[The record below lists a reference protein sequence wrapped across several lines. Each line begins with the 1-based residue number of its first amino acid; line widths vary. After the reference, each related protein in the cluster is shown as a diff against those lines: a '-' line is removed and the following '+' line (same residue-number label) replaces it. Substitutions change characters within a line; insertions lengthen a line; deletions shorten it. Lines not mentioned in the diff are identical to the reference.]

1 MPLLDVRSPSEF
13 AHGHAP
19 GRYPCPFSATTSGPK
34 WAFAT
39 RKRAKRSYSPGPL
52 PGRTQNGRPRGAGRL
67 SRGGRPLEVYC
78 WRGGMRSQS
87 VAWLLQTAGHA
98 VKRWEGGYKAY
109 RGRVLDSWCGDHT
122 WVVLS
127 GLTGSGKTEILR
139 HMASQAQVLD
149 SGRLGPPQRD
159 PLLATLGR
167 TISPPTSNLKTTA
180 PSASQGLD
188 PHQSAWWIEDES
200 RSIGR
205 IWLQHGFFDRKKEA
219 PLIIAQ
225 RSRENRLDHLV
236 ALYGQA
242 SREDLAAVFP
252 KIAKRLGHQNAQ
264 WAMDAVYAGDLR
276 SAADLA
282 LQYYDRTYSESM
294 AKRQDY
300 ILAQVDVTDCTFAE
314 PRRRSFARPKRPYK
328 HGYSDAP
335 SPNYFQP
342 RFGLRM
348 QDCPQ
353 RLAGGHR
360 GVWVQ
365 SGSILAHLL
374 FGHEANEDA
383 AVMDLGNGDVL
394 VHTTDF
400 FTPIVDDAF
409 EFGQIAAA
417 NAISDVYAMGATPD
431 MALAILCWPLD
442 KLPAAM
448 AGQVLAGAR
457 DTCTK
462 AGIPLAGGHS
472 IDVPQPIF
480 GLSGYRP
487 MPSRCLKD
495 QWRRSARRPPLPHQA
510 LGHWHCGHG
519 HEKRIGHQ
527 GRSHVGIT
535 NHVHPER
542 GRRQT
547 LQMGSTR

>member
-1 MPLLDVRSPSEF
+1 MPLFSDDERAQVGICYKEKGQSE
-13 AHGHAP
+13 AIRLGL
-19 GRYPCPFSATTSGPK
+19 SLVGPK
-34 WAFAT
+34 MADLVAQ
-39 RKRAKRSYSPGPL
+39 ADQHAAEG
-52 PGRTQNGRPRGAGRL
+52 
-67 SRGGRPLEVYC
+67 PLEVYC

-109 RGRVLDSWCGDHT
+109 RGRVLDSWCGDHP

-139 HMASQAQVLD
+139 HMASQAQVL
-149 SGRLGPPQRD
+149 GLWKAWPTIKG

-167 TISPPTSNLKTTA
+167 TISPPMSNLKTTA
-180 PSASQGLD
+180 PSAFKHST
-188 PHQSAWWIEDES
+188 PTSAWWIEDES

-314 PRRRSFARPKRPYK
+314 AAEKI
-328 HGYSDAP
+328 
-335 SPNYFQP
+335 
-342 RFGLRM
+342 LRET
-348 QDCPQ
+348 Q
-353 RLAGGHR
+353 
-360 GVWVQ
+360 
-365 SGSILAHLL
+365 
-374 FGHEANEDA
+374 
-383 AVMDLGNGDVL
+383 
-394 VHTTDF
+394 T
-400 FTPIVDDAF
+400 
-409 EFGQIAAA
+409 
-417 NAISDVYAMGATPD
+417 
-431 MALAILCWPLD
+431 
-442 KLPAAM
+442 
-448 AGQVLAGAR
+448 
-457 DTCTK
+457 
-462 AGIPLAGGHS
+462 
-472 IDVPQPIF
+472 
-480 GLSGYRP
+480 
-487 MPSRCLKD
+487 
-495 QWRRSARRPPLPHQA
+495 
-510 LGHWHCGHG
+510 
-519 HEKRIGHQ
+519 
-527 GRSHVGIT
+527 
-535 NHVHPER
+535 
-542 GRRQT
+542 T
-547 LQMGSTR
+547 LQTWIQRRAQP